1 MVMAIGQAASRGVM
15 TPPEDRRSR
24 APRFVLIA
32 VALVVVLLGLGSV
45 LLVPH
50 APRTGGRPR
59 RAPSG
64 QAVFSEDLKNDQE
77 SLDRGVLAYT
87 ALGALATGAQ
97 TDFNVTITDIGRRP
111 TAGTVARFPGWIVDP
126 QDVPVGGIVSVR
138 ATCDNTHIACQSQSP
153 ARQAVLPGSDPGS
166 WTWTVTMLSPGTG
179 RITLTVTTYDQDT
192 QIVLHEAAP
201 IEIATPV
208 HATAGYDVASLAKT
222 TAGLL
227 RWIGPALLFAGA
239 AALWRYRKRRKTAPV
254 KAGAPPGARDP
265 EPAAVRES
273 ARDPEPAPASA
284 APPQA
289 DAAAGQREPEETS
302 HDQTR

>member
-50 APRTGGRPR
+50 APRTGGRSL

-87 ALGALATGAQ
+87 ALG
-97 TDFNVTITDIGRRP
+97 
-111 TAGTVARFPGWIVDP
+111 
-126 QDVPVGGIVSVR
+126 
-138 ATCDNTHIACQSQSP
+138 
-153 ARQAVLPGSDPGS
+153 GSDPGS

-192 QIVLHEAAP
+192 QVVLHEAAP

-239 AALWRYRKRRKTAPV
+239 AAFWRYRQRRKTAPV
-254 KAGAPPGARDP
+254 KAGAPPAARDT

-289 DAAAGQREPEETS
+289 DAAADQREPEETS
-302 HDQTR
+302 HDQTS

>member
-1 MVMAIGQAASRGVM
+1 V
-15 TPPEDRRSR
+15 
-24 APRFVLIA
+24 
-32 VALVVVLLGLGSV
+32 
-45 LLVPH
+45 
-50 APRTGGRPR
+50 
-59 RAPSG
+59 PSG

-111 TAGTVARFPGWIVDP
+111 TARTVARFPGWIVDP
-126 QDVPVGGIVSVR
+126 QDVPVDGIVSVR
-138 ATCDNTHIACQSQSP
+138 ATCDNAHIACQSQSP

-239 AALWRYRKRRKTAPV
+239 AAIWRYRKRRKTAPV
-254 KAGAPPGARDP
+254 PAGAPPAARDP
-265 EPAAVRES
+265 EPAA
-273 ARDPEPAPASA
+273 ASA